1 LLAPTRRRTIN
12 LTPSRTPTGGVGLTL
27 QLRETSELVELVLNV
42 STTRHNAFRL
52 TLEKKDVA
60 RVGAIH
66 NVLRDSN
73 GNLRLIFNNSA
84 LRPGDYKLTIE
95 GLPARG
101 SPVPVGWLNIR
112 VAG

>member
-1 LLAPTRRRTIN
+1 
-12 LTPSRTPTGGVGLTL
+12 
-27 QLRETSELVELVLNV
+27 VLNV